1 MNYVEIT
8 GQPCSGKTTFLA
20 GNSVFDLKRQVLCQN
35 SLSRILNFFRGVL
48 YLGIGRLMILLAW
61 SKKEEVS
68 FLFRLNIFRNAV
80 SKFGVFKYLKDEKT
94 DSKSTNVVDEGISHL
109 PFLFQNTHSSLI
121 LDFISGELTNIGVI
135 FLKSPGK
142 EELIKRL
149 KKRGHKRLRFLSVD
163 EFVVTNNKIETYLIH
178 RYPHN
183 CRNFRTLDGDNFI
196 Q

>member
-163 EFVVTNNKIETYLIH
+163 EFVVTNNAIETYLIH

>member
-8 GQPCSGKTTFLA
+8 GQPCSGKTTFIA
-20 GNSVFDLKRQVLCQN
+20 GNSGFDFKRQVLCQN

-163 EFVVTNNKIETYLIH
+163 EFVVTNNAIETYLIH

>member
-1 MNYVEIT
+1 
-8 GQPCSGKTTFLA
+8 
-20 GNSVFDLKRQVLCQN
+20 
-35 SLSRILNFFRGVL
+35 
-48 YLGIGRLMILLAW
+48 MILLAW

>member
-8 GQPCSGKTTFLA
+8 GQPCSGKTTFIA
-20 GNSVFDLKRQVLCQN
+20 GNSVFDFERQVLCQN

-163 EFVVTNNKIETYLIH
+163 EFVVTNNAIETYLIH

>member
-8 GQPCSGKTTFLA
+8 GQPCSGKTTLIA
-20 GNSVFDLKRQVLCQN
+20 GNSVFDFKRKVLCQN
-35 SLSRILNFFRGVL
+35 SLSRILNFFRGVV
-48 YLGIGRLMILLAW
+48 YLGIGRLMILWAW

-80 SKFGVFKYLKDEKT
+80 SKFGVFKYLKEEKT
-94 DSKSTNVVDEGISHL
+94 DSKNTNVVDEGISHL

-135 FLKSPGK
+135 FLRSPGK

-149 KKRGHKRLRFLSVD
+149 KKRGHKRLRFFSVD
-163 EFVVTNNKIETYLIH
+163 EFVVRNNKIETYLIH

-183 CRNFRTLDGDNFI
+183 CRNFRILDRDNFI